1 MDARSMVVNCI
12 VYRNGVSLGRIAIDE
27 ISNALER
34 EGTFVWVGLHD
45 PDPALMR
52 EVQHEFG
59 LHELAIEDATG
70 DHQRPKVEAYGDTL
84 FVVLHTAQAEG
95 TVLRLGETNVF
106 IGHRFVVSVR
116 HGPSDSYA
124 RVREQ
129 CETQP
134 ARLAKGPGFVLYA
147 LMDFVVDNYRPIVED
162 MRGRFARLEESLF
175 VERMDRNRL
184 ESLYELKGQLLRLH
198 AAIVPVSEICGD
210 LMRLHADLVP
220 RDTQVYFRDI
230 DDHVRRLVQSLDTMR
245 EMVTDAM
252 HVNLALVTVGQNE
265 IVKQLAG
272 WGAILAVPTMVFSL
286 YGMNFKNMPEL
297 NWVWGYPVA
306 LAVVA
311 VLSVGLFL
319 RLRRAGWL

>member
-1 MDARSMVVNCI
+1 MDARSMVVNCN
-12 VYRNGVSLGRIAIDE
+12 VYRNGVSLGRISIDE
-27 ISNALER
+27 IGDALER

-52 EVQHEFG
+52 EVQREFG

-70 DHQRPKVEAYGDTL
+70 DHQRPKVEAYGETL
-84 FVVLHTAQAEG
+84 FVVLHTAQDDG
-95 TVLRLGETNVF
+95 TGLRLGETNLF
-106 IGHRFVVSVR
+106 IGQRFVVSVR

-147 LMDFVVDNYRPIVED
+147 LMDFVVDNYRPIVEG
-162 MRGRFARLEESLF
+162 MRTRFSRLEESLF
-175 VERMDRNRL
+175 AERFDRGRL
-184 ESLYELKGQLLRLH
+184 EALYELKGQLLRLH
-198 AAIVPVSEICGD
+198 AAIAPVSEICGE

-220 RDTQVYFRDI
+220 HDTQVYFRDI

-286 YGMNFKNMPEL
+286 YGMNFRNMPEL
-297 NWVWGYPVA
+297 GWAWGYPMA
-306 LAVVA
+306 LAVVG
-311 VLSVGLFL
+311 VVSVGLFL
-319 RLRRAGWL
+319 RFRRAGWL